1 MKRFRLLSAVA
12 ALLLA
17 TASLSAQTL
26 PPEEKIQINLKVKQ
40 TIRTIQQDLI
50 IMDLYRQT
58 MMNLQE

>member
-26 PPEEKIQINLKVKQ
+26 PPEVAKQGYADSIVINAKIVS
-40 TIRTIQQDLI
+40 
-50 IMDLYRQT
+50 MDDWEIGRAHV
-58 MMNLQE
+58 